1 MVEREKSGRSLK
13 QSTPILPS
21 TTPISLPSSGA
32 DYSFVLPTLMEL
44 QRSIGK
50 LTQAVDTISTEL
62 GDQRTKL
69 DSIGKQVYAAIVV
82 LVVVGAI
89 LSFFAKGINDIIV
102 HRLEAP
108 AVQVSPQTSPPQR

>member
-1 MVEREKSGRSLK
+1 MVEREKSGRSPK

-21 TTPISLPSSGA
+21 TTPISLPGSGA

-50 LTQAVDTISTEL
+50 LTQAVDTIGNEL
-62 GDQRTKL
+62 RDQRTKL
-69 DSIGKQVYAAIVV
+69 DKIGKQVYAAIVV
-82 LVVVGAI
+82 LVVVGGI

-108 AVQVSPQTSPPQR
+108 VQVLPQTSPPQR